1 MNYAIYIDNKGYLD
15 LPSDFSLTFHLKSTQ
30 FCLAMSN
37 EIEDGRT
44 DTFTLPRTER
54 NLQFLQAFKNLS
66 FYNTSMNS
74 QFDCTLQ
81 MNEQAYRGILY
92 VASLTTK
99 GFNCNFIWT
108 SNHSKLRSMGL
119 DKKIKEWQFSDYVLF
134 GEQAVNASAG
144 GNALFKTLK
153 YKSKYGNTLMPAI
166 NLKQLLAKCLTA
178 QGISNTW
185 ASEKIQN
192 GDLWA
197 VCPSAKTLEKSKA
210 TFQRV
215 RTSANYIEQN
225 TQQSVMLNTISL
237 VGSGTNLSMYTEETH
252 RLIYYDEQYKSG
264 ATWANRRMKGS
275 YTALKAKMN
284 ISLTFPEDFPT
295 DAFCASIQGD
305 GLSQSASSFYGE
317 YEFAWDAS
325 GLQTS
330 GQPLAGRKINIP
342 KGAIFCILYANDYV
356 YNPEPFPSSIEAK
369 RGWVLTAKNTAY
381 TIQIEATDSEAV
393 NGDIIRLQENLPD
406 ISIKDLWLTICASQ
420 NKIGILE
427 GNELTNNELTI
438 SRNYDVT
445 FDIIEIQLME
455 KRILDFEQK
464 NWIKTKHEYWT
475 EQTDYVDIALTC
487 KNENLEKEHTIY
499 EMPFADG
506 SESRDAVGK
515 PILELRNKLGEE
527 PENHI
532 IARVGDSEYLQ
543 RIKPNFDYNI
553 FNYINNILLKCK
565 IKIKNLNIPI
575 QNLYNY
581 SNILNNYGGVF
592 VILESES
599 KDDIHTIVVQ
609 FVI

>member
-37 EIEDGRT
+37 DIEDGRT

-54 NLQFLQAFKNLS
+54 NLQFLQAFKNTNFL
-66 FYNTSMNS
+66 NDSMNS
-74 QFDCTLQ
+74 QFACTLQ

-108 SNHSKLRSMGL
+108 SHHSELRRMGL
-119 DKKIKEWQFSDYVLF
+119 DKKIKEWQFSDYVLY
-134 GEQAVNASAG
+134 GETAVNASQG

-166 NLKQLLAKCLTA
+166 NLKQLLGKCLTA
-178 QGISNTW
+178 QGIYNTW
-185 ASEKIQN
+185 ENETIQN

-210 TFQRV
+210 TFKRV

-237 VGSGTNLSMYTEETH
+237 VGNGTDLSMYTEETH

-264 ATWANRRMKGS
+264 ATWATRRMKGS

-305 GLSQSASSFYGE
+305 GLSQSASVFFGE

-342 KGAIFCILYANDYV
+342 KGAIFGILYANDYV
-356 YNPEPFPSSIEAK
+356 YNPEPFPPSIEAK
-369 RGWVLTAKNTAY
+369 RGWVLTAKNTVY

-420 NKIGILE
+420 DKIGLLNNNILS
-427 GNELTNNELTI
+427 NIYLNLNYNN
-438 SRNYDVT
+438 VT
-445 FDIIEIQLME
+445 FDIVEIQSVE
-455 KRILDFEQK
+455 KRMFDFEQK
-464 NWIKTKHEYWT
+464 NWIKTKHEDWT
-475 EQTDYVDIALTC
+475 EETDYVDIALTC
-487 KNENLEKEHTIY
+487 ANINLEKEHTIY

-515 PILELRNKLGEE
+515 PVLELRNKLGEE
-527 PENHI
+527 TENHI

-543 RIKPNFDYNI
+543 RIKPNFS
-553 FNYINNILLKCK
+553 NNAYYRMNGKLLKYK
-565 IKIKNLNIPI
+565 LKIKNLNKPI
-575 QNLYNY
+575 QSLYGFEIRTEIGLY
-581 SNILNNYGGVF
+581 FYI
-592 VILESES
+592 IESES
-599 KDDIHTIVVQ
+599 KDGIHTITIQ
-609 FVI
+609 VI

>member
-54 NLQFLQAFKNLS
+54 NLQFLQAFKNINFS
-66 FYNTSMNS
+66 NTSMNS
-74 QFDCTLQ
+74 QFACTLQ

-108 SNHSKLRSMGL
+108 INHSELRSMGI
-119 DKKIKEWQFSDYVLF
+119 DKKIKEWQFSDYVLY
-134 GEQAVNASAG
+134 GKTAVNASQG
-144 GNALFKTLK
+144 GNALFKILK

-178 QGISNTW
+178 QGISNRW
-185 ASEKIQN
+185 AKETIQN

-210 TFQRV
+210 TFKRV

-237 VGSGTNLSMYTEETH
+237 VGSGTDLSMYTEETH

-264 ATWANRRMKGS
+264 ATWATRKMKGS

-305 GLSQSASSFYGE
+305 GLSQSASVFFGE

-342 KGAIFCILYANDYV
+342 KGAIFGILYANDYAFST
-356 YNPEPFPSSIEAK
+356 EPFPPSIEAK

-381 TIQIEATDSEAV
+381 TIQIEATDSKAV

-420 NKIGILE
+420 NKIGL
-427 GNELTNNELTI
+427 LDNNRL
-438 SRNYDVT
+438 SNFYLDLSYNDVT
-445 FDIIEIQLME
+445 FDIVEIQSVE
-455 KRILDFEQK
+455 KRMLDFEQK
-464 NWIKTKHEYWT
+464 NWIKTKHEDWT

-487 KNENLEKEHTIY
+487 ANINLEKEHIIY

-543 RIKPNFDYNI
+543 RIKPYFTSNAYSRMNAK
-553 FNYINNILLKCK
+553 LLKYK
-565 IKIKNLNIPI
+565 LKIKNLNKPI
-575 QNLYNY
+575 QSLFNY
-581 SNILNNYGGVF
+581 RMRTNIELEFY
-592 VILESES
+592 ILESES
-599 KDDIHTIVVQ
+599 KDGIHTITIQ
-609 FVI
+609 AI

>member
-37 EIEDGRT
+37 DIEDGRT

-54 NLQFLQAFKNLS
+54 NLQFLQAFKNTNFL
-66 FYNTSMNS
+66 NDSMNS
-74 QFDCTLQ
+74 QFACTLQ

-108 SNHSKLRSMGL
+108 SHHSELRRMGL
-119 DKKIKEWQFSDYVLF
+119 DKKIKEWQFSDYVLY
-134 GEQAVNASAG
+134 GETAVNASQG

-166 NLKQLLAKCLTA
+166 NLKQLLGKCLTA
-178 QGISNTW
+178 QGIYNTW
-185 ASEKIQN
+185 KNETIQN

-210 TFQRV
+210 TFKRV

-237 VGSGTNLSMYTEETH
+237 VGNGTDLSMYTEETH

-264 ATWANRRMKGS
+264 ATWATRRMKGS

-305 GLSQSASSFYGE
+305 GLSQSASVFFGE

-342 KGAIFCILYANDYV
+342 KGAIFGILYANDYV
-356 YNPEPFPSSIEAK
+356 YNPEPFPPSIEAK
-369 RGWVLTAKNTAY
+369 RGWVLTAKNTVY

-420 NKIGILE
+420 DKIGLLYNNILS
-427 GNELTNNELTI
+427 NDHINLDFN
-438 SRNYDVT
+438 DVT
-445 FDIIEIQLME
+445 FDIVEIQSVE
-455 KRILDFEQK
+455 KRMLDFEQK
-464 NWIKTKHEYWT
+464 NWIKTKHEDWT
-475 EQTDYVDIALTC
+475 EETDYVDIALTC
-487 KNENLEKEHTIY
+487 ANINLEKEHTIY

-515 PILELRNKLGEE
+515 PVLELRNKLGEE
-527 PENHI
+527 TKNHI

-543 RIKPNFDYNI
+543 RIKPNFSYNAY
-553 FNYINNILLKCK
+553 FRMKEKLLKYK
-565 IKIKNLNIPI
+565 LKIKNLNKPI
-575 QNLYNY
+575 QSLYGFLMRTEIGLY
-581 SNILNNYGGVF
+581 FFI
-592 VILESES
+592 IESES
-599 KDDIHTIVVQ
+599 KDGIHTITIQ
-609 FVI
+609 VI

>member
-1 MNYAIYIDNKGYLD
+1 MNYAIYIDYKGYLD

-54 NLQFLQAFKNLS
+54 NLQFLQAFKNLN
-66 FYNTSMNS
+66 FYNDSMNE
-74 QFDCTLQ
+74 QFACTLQ
-81 MNEQAYRGILY
+81 MNEQAYQGILY
-92 VASLTTK
+92 VASLTEK
-99 GFNCNFIWT
+99 GFNCNFIW
-108 SNHSKLRSMGL
+108 SGNHSQLRSMGL
-119 DKKIKEWQFSDYVLF
+119 NKKIKEWQFSDYVLF
-134 GEQAVNASAG
+134 GEQAVNASQG

-185 ASEKIQN
+185 ATETIEN

-210 TFQRV
+210 TFQRE
-215 RTSANYIEQN
+215 RTSADYIEQN

-237 VGSGTNLSMYTEETH
+237 TGNGTDLSMYTEEVI
-252 RLIYYDEQYKSG
+252 RLIYYDEQYLNGS
-264 ATWANRRMKGS
+264 TWNTRRMKGS

-284 ISLTFPEDFPT
+284 ISLTFPEDFPS

-305 GLSQSASSFYGE
+305 GISQNASVFFGG

-342 KGAIFCILYANDYV
+342 KGATFGILYANDYAFS
-356 YNPEPFPSSIEAK
+356 PEPFPPSINAK

-381 TIQIEATDSEAV
+381 KIQVEATESEAQ

-420 NKIGILE
+420 NKIGLLYNDIL
-427 GNELTNNELTI
+427 GNYNVRINTI
-438 SRNYDVT
+438 INVT
-445 FDIIEIQLME
+445 FDIIEIQSIE
-455 KRILDFEQK
+455 KRALDFEQK
-464 NWIKTKHEYWT
+464 NWIKTKHEKWT
-475 EQTDYVDIALTC
+475 EPTDYVDIALTC
-487 KNENLEKEHTIY
+487 ANKNLEKEHIIY
-499 EMPFADG
+499 EIPFADG

-543 RIKPNFDYNI
+543 RIKPFFTDNTYFRM
-553 FNYINNILLKCK
+553 NNILLKYK
-565 IKIKNLNIPI
+565 LKIKNLSVPI
-575 QNLYNY
+575 QSLF
-581 SNILNNYGGVF
+581 NNMIRNKGLDFY
-592 VILESES
+592 ILESES
-599 KDDIHTIVVQ
+599 KDGIHTITIQAAV
-609 FVI
+609 

>member
-30 FCLAMSN
+30 FCSAMSN
-37 EIEDGRT
+37 DIEDGRT

-54 NLQFLQAFKNLS
+54 NMQIFQAFKNLN
-66 FYNTSMNS
+66 FINDSMNS
-74 QFDCTLQ
+74 RFNCMLQ
-81 MNEQAYRGILY
+81 INEQAYWGILY
-92 VASLTTK
+92 IASLTDK
-99 GFNCNFIWT
+99 GFNCNFIW
-108 SNHSKLRSMGL
+108 SGNHSELRSMGL
-119 DKKIKEWQFSDYVLF
+119 NKKIKEWQFSDYVLF
-134 GEQAVNASAG
+134 GETAVNASQG

-185 ASEKIQN
+185 ATETIQN

-215 RTSANYIEQN
+215 RTSANYIEQSI
-225 TQQSVMLNTISL
+225 QQSVMLNTISL
-237 VGSGTNLSMYTEETH
+237 VGSGTDLSMYTEDVIK
-252 RLIYYDEQYKSG
+252 LIYYDEQYKSG
-264 ATWANRRMKGS
+264 NTWTTRRMKGS

-305 GLSQSASSFYGE
+305 GLSQSASIFFGE

-342 KGAIFCILYANDYV
+342 KGAIFGILYANDYV
-356 YNPEPFPSSIEAK
+356 FNPEPFPPSVEGK

-381 TIQIEATDSEAV
+381 TIQIEATESEAAS
-393 NGDIIRLQENLPD
+393 GDIIRLQENLPD

-420 NKIGILE
+420 NKVGLL
-427 GNELTNNELTI
+427 NSNMLFNYYAYI
-438 SRNYDVT
+438 SNINVT
-445 FDIIEIQLME
+445 FDIVEIQSVE
-455 KRILDFEQK
+455 KRMLDFEQK
-464 NWIKTKHEYWT
+464 NWIKTKHEDWT
-475 EQTDYVDIALTC
+475 EPTDYVDVALTC
-487 KNENLEKEHTIY
+487 ANKNLEKEHTIY

-543 RIKPNFDYNI
+543 RIKPNFSHNAYSQME
-553 FNYINNILLKCK
+553 NILLKYK
-565 IKIKNLNIPI
+565 LKIKNLNKPI
-575 QNLYNY
+575 QNLYNNRII
-581 SNILNNYGGVF
+581 SNLGLQF
-592 VILESES
+592 FILESES
-599 KDDIHTIVVQ
+599 KDGIHTITIQAV
-609 FVI
+609 

>member
-15 LPSDFSLTFHLKSTQ
+15 LPSDFSLTFHIKSTQ

-54 NLQFLQAFKNLS
+54 NLQFLQAFKNLN
-66 FYNTSMNS
+66 FYNYSMNS
-74 QFDCTLQ
+74 QFACTLQ

-92 VASLTTK
+92 VASLTEK
-99 GFNCNFIWT
+99 GFNCNFIW
-108 SNHSKLRSMGL
+108 SGNHSALRSMGL
-119 DKKIKEWQFSDYVLF
+119 GKKLREWQFSDYVLY
-134 GEQAVNASAG
+134 GETAVNASQG

-185 ASEKIQN
+185 ASETIEN

-210 TFQRV
+210 TFQRE
-215 RTSANYIEQN
+215 RTAADYIEQN

-237 VGSGTNLSMYTEETH
+237 TGSGTDLSMYTEEVI
-252 RLIYYDEQYKSG
+252 RLIYYDEQYLNGS
-264 ATWANRRMKGS
+264 TWNTRRMKGS

-305 GLSQSASSFYGE
+305 GLSQSASVFFGE

-342 KGAIFCILYANDYV
+342 KDAIFGILYANDYV
-356 YNPEPFPSSIEAK
+356 YNPEPFPSSINAK
-369 RGWVLTAKNTAY
+369 RGWVLTAKNMAY

-420 NKIGILE
+420 NKVGLINGDKL
-427 GNELTNNELTI
+427 GNYHIRVTI
-438 SRNYDVT
+438 INVT
-445 FDIIEIQLME
+445 FDIIEIQSIE
-455 KRILDFEQK
+455 KRALDFEQK
-464 NWIKTKHEYWT
+464 NWIKTKHEQWT
-475 EQTDYVDIALTC
+475 EQSDYVDIALTC
-487 KNENLEKEHTIY
+487 ANKNLEKEHIIY

-515 PILELRNKLGEE
+515 PVLELRNKLGEE
-527 PENHI
+527 TENHI

-543 RIKPNFDYNI
+543 RIKPYFSSNDYYRMNANI
-553 FNYINNILLKCK
+553 LKYKLKINN
-565 IKIKNLNIPI
+565 LNKPI
-575 QNLYNY
+575 QNLYNNLIRT
-581 SNILNNYGGVF
+581 NIGLDFY
-592 VILESES
+592 IIESES
-599 KDDIHTIVVQ
+599 KDGIHTITIQAV
-609 FVI
+609 

>member
-37 EIEDGRT
+37 DIEDGRT

-54 NLQFLQAFKNLS
+54 NLQFLQAFKNINFL
-66 FYNTSMNS
+66 NISMNS
-74 QFDCTLQ
+74 QFACTLQ

-108 SNHSKLRSMGL
+108 SDHSKLRSMGL
-119 DKKIKEWQFSDYVLF
+119 DKKIKEWQFSDYVLY
-134 GEQAVNASAG
+134 GETAVNASQG

-153 YKSKYGNTLMPAI
+153 YKSKYGNILMPAI
-166 NLKQLLAKCLTA
+166 NLKQLLGKCLTA
-178 QGISNTW
+178 QGIYNTW
-185 ASEKIQN
+185 KYNTIQN

-210 TFQRV
+210 TFKRV

-225 TQQSVMLNTISL
+225 TQQSVILNTISL
-237 VGSGTNLSMYTEETH
+237 VGSGTDLSMYTEETH

-264 ATWANRRMKGS
+264 ATWATRRMKGS

-305 GLSQSASSFYGE
+305 GLSQSASVFFGE

-342 KGAIFCILYANDYV
+342 KGAIFGILYANDYV
-356 YNPEPFPSSIEAK
+356 YNPEPFPPSIEAK
-369 RGWVLTAKNTAY
+369 RGWVLTAKNTVY

-420 NKIGILE
+420 NKIGLLLE
-427 GNELTNNELTI
+427 NELSNIYLNLDLNE
-438 SRNYDVT
+438 VT
-445 FDIIEIQLME
+445 FDIVEIQSVE
-455 KRILDFEQK
+455 KRMLDFEQK
-464 NWIKTKHEYWT
+464 NWIKTKHEDWT
-475 EQTDYVDIALTC
+475 EETDYVDIALTC
-487 KNENLEKEHTIY
+487 ENINLEKEHTIY

-506 SESRDAVGK
+506 SESRDAVGN
-515 PILELRNKLGEE
+515 PVLELRNKLGEE
-527 PENHI
+527 TENHI

-543 RIKPNFDYNI
+543 RIKPNFS
-553 FNYINNILLKCK
+553 NNAYFRMNRKLLKYK
-565 IKIKNLNIPI
+565 LKIKNLNKPI
-575 QNLYNY
+575 QSLYGFEIRTEIGLY
-581 SNILNNYGGVF
+581 FY
-592 VILESES
+592 ILESES
-599 KDDIHTIVVQ
+599 KDGIHTITIQ
-609 FVI
+609 VII

>member
-15 LPSDFSLTFHLKSTQ
+15 LPSDFSLTFYLKSTQ

-37 EIEDGRT
+37 DIEDGRT

-54 NLQFLQAFKNLS
+54 NLQFFQAFKNIN
-66 FYNTSMNS
+66 FWNNSMNS
-74 QFDCTLQ
+74 QFACTLQ
-81 MNEQAYRGILY
+81 MNEQVYRGILY
-92 VASLTTK
+92 VASLTEK
-99 GFNCNFIWT
+99 GFNCNFIW
-108 SNHSKLRSMGL
+108 SDNHSQLRNMGL
-119 DKKIKEWQFSDYVLF
+119 NKKIKEWQFSDFVLF
-134 GEQAVNASAG
+134 GETAVNASQG

-185 ASEKIQN
+185 ATETIQN

-215 RTSANYIEQN
+215 RTSANYIEES

-237 VGSGTNLSMYTEETH
+237 TGSGTDLSMYTEDVIK
-252 RLIYYDEQYKSG
+252 LIYYDEQYKNG
-264 ATWANRRMKGS
+264 ATWATRRMKGS

-284 ISLTFPEDFPT
+284 ISLTFPEDFPV

-305 GLSQSASSFYGE
+305 GLSQSASVFFGE

-342 KGAIFCILYANDYV
+342 KGAIFGILYANDYV
-356 YNPEPFPSSIEAK
+356 FNPEPFPPYVEAK

-381 TIQIEATDSEAV
+381 TIQIEATESEAV

-420 NKIGILE
+420 NKIGLLDGNILYNFYANK
-427 GNELTNNELTI
+427 GYN
-438 SRNYDVT
+438 DVT
-445 FDIIEIQLME
+445 FDIIEIQSIE
-455 KRILDFEQK
+455 KRMLDFEQK
-464 NWIKTKHEYWT
+464 NWIKTKHEDWT
-475 EQTDYVDIALTC
+475 EPTDYVDVALTC
-487 KNENLEKEHTIY
+487 ANKNLEKEHTIY

-543 RIKPNFDYNI
+543 RIKPNFTDNDYER
-553 FNYINNILLKCK
+553 INFLLLKYK
-565 IKIKNLNIPI
+565 LKIKNLSVPIESLFNKMTITNIGFDFYI
-575 QNLYNY
+575 
-581 SNILNNYGGVF
+581 I
-592 VILESES
+592 ESES
-599 KDDIHTIVVQ
+599 KDGIHTITIQ
-609 FVI
+609 LIF

>member
-54 NLQFLQAFKNLS
+54 NLQFLQAFKNINFL
-66 FYNTSMNS
+66 NTSMGS
-74 QFDCTLQ
+74 QFACTLQ

-108 SNHSKLRSMGL
+108 SHHSELRRMGL
-119 DKKIKEWQFSDYVLF
+119 DKKIKEWQFSDYVLY
-134 GEQAVNASAG
+134 GETAVNASQG

-166 NLKQLLAKCLTA
+166 NLKQLLGKCLTA
-178 QGISNTW
+178 QGINNTW
-185 ASEKIQN
+185 KNETIQN

-210 TFQRV
+210 TFKRV

-225 TQQSVMLNTISL
+225 TQQSVILNTISL
-237 VGSGTNLSMYTEETH
+237 VGSGTDLSMYTEETH

-264 ATWANRRMKGS
+264 ATWATRRMKGS
-275 YTALKAKMN
+275 YAALKAKMN

-305 GLSQSASSFYGE
+305 GLSQSASVFFGE

-342 KGAIFCILYANDYV
+342 KGAIFGILYANDYV
-356 YNPEPFPSSIEAK
+356 YNPEPFPPSIEAK

-381 TIQIEATDSEAV
+381 TIQIEATDSEAA

-420 NKIGILE
+420 DKIGL
-427 GNELTNNELTI
+427 L
-438 SRNYDVT
+438 RNDMLSNFPVSLDLNYAT
-445 FDIIEIQLME
+445 FDIVEIQSVE
-455 KRILDFEQK
+455 KRMLDFEQK
-464 NWIKTKHEYWT
+464 NWIKTKHEDWT
-475 EQTDYVDIALTC
+475 EETDYVDIALTC
-487 KNENLEKEHTIY
+487 ANINLEKEHTIY

-515 PILELRNKLGEE
+515 PVLELRNKLGEE
-527 PENHI
+527 TENHI

-543 RIKPNFDYNI
+543 RIKPNFSYNAYSRM
-553 FNYINNILLKCK
+553 NSYLLKYK
-565 IKIKNLNIPI
+565 LKIKNLNKPI
-575 QNLYNY
+575 QSLYGFTMRTEIGLSFY
-581 SNILNNYGGVF
+581 
-592 VILESES
+592 ILESES
-599 KDDIHTIVVQ
+599 KDGIHTITIQ
-609 FVI
+609 VI

>member
-1 MNYAIYIDNKGYLD
+1 MNYAIFINNYGYLD

-30 FCLAMSN
+30 FCLAMAN

-54 NLQFLQAFKNLS
+54 NLQFLQAFKNLNFS
-66 FYNTSMNS
+66 NDSMNS
-74 QFDCTLQ
+74 RFTCTLQ

-108 SNHSKLRSMGL
+108 SNHSELRSMGL

-144 GNALFKTLK
+144 GNTLFKTLK

-185 ASEKIQN
+185 ASETIQN

-215 RTSANYIEQN
+215 RTSANYIEQS

-237 VGSGTNLSMYTEETH
+237 VGSGTDLSMYTEETH

-264 ATWANRRMKGS
+264 ATWATRRMKGS

-284 ISLTFPEDFPT
+284 ISLTFPEDFPS

-305 GLSQSASSFYGE
+305 GISQSASVFFGE

-342 KGAIFCILYANDYV
+342 KGAIFGILYANDYV
-356 YNPEPFPSSIEAK
+356 YNPEPFPQSIEAK

-420 NKIGILE
+420 NKIGLLNGDILY
-427 GNELTNNELTI
+427 NFYLKIDYN
-438 SRNYDVT
+438 DVI
-445 FDIIEIQLME
+445 FDIIEIQSVE
-455 KRILDFEQK
+455 KRVLDFEQK
-464 NWIKTKHEYWT
+464 NWIKTKHEDWT
-475 EQTDYVDIALTC
+475 EPSDYVDVALTC
-487 KNENLEKEHTIY
+487 ANKNLEKEHTIY

-527 PENHI
+527 TENHI

-543 RIKPNFDYNI
+543 RIKPNFKSNVYWQM
-553 FNYINNILLKCK
+553 NNKLLKYK
-565 IKIKNLNIPI
+565 LKIKNLNKPI
-575 QNLYNY
+575 QSLFNY
-581 SNILNNYGGVF
+581 WMRTNIGLEF
-592 VILESES
+592 CILESES
-599 KDDIHTIVVQ
+599 KDGIHTITIQ
-609 FVI
+609 MI

>member
-30 FCLAMSN
+30 FCVAMSN

-54 NLQFLQAFKNLS
+54 NLQFLQAFKNINFS
-66 FYNTSMNS
+66 NTSMNS
-74 QFDCTLQ
+74 QFACTLQ

-108 SNHSKLRSMGL
+108 SNHSELRSMGL
-119 DKKIKEWQFSDYVLF
+119 DKKIKEWQFSDYVLY
-134 GEQAVNASAG
+134 GETAVNASQG

-185 ASEKIQN
+185 ARETIQN

-237 VGSGTNLSMYTEETH
+237 VGSGTDLSMYTEETH

-264 ATWANRRMKGS
+264 ATWATRRMKGS

-305 GLSQSASSFYGE
+305 GLSQSASVFFGE

-342 KGAIFCILYANDYV
+342 KGAIFGILYANDYAFST
-356 YNPEPFPSSIEAK
+356 EPFPPSIEAK

-381 TIQIEATDSEAV
+381 TIQIEATDSKAV

-420 NKIGILE
+420 NKIGLLKY
-427 GNELTNNELTI
+427 NELNNYYLDLNNT
-438 SRNYDVT
+438 DVT
-445 FDIIEIQLME
+445 FDIVEIQSVE
-455 KRILDFEQK
+455 KRMLDFEQK
-464 NWIKTKHEYWT
+464 NWIKTKHEDWT
-475 EQTDYVDIALTC
+475 EPTDYVDIALTC
-487 KNENLEKEHTIY
+487 ANINLEKEHTIY

-543 RIKPNFDYNI
+543 RIKPYFTSNAYSRMNTT
-553 FNYINNILLKCK
+553 LLKYK
-565 IKIKNLNIPI
+565 LKIKNLNKPI
-575 QNLYNY
+575 QSLFNY
-581 SNILNNYGGVF
+581 RMRTNIGLEFY
-592 VILESES
+592 ILESES
-599 KDDIHTIVVQ
+599 KDGIHTITIQAV
-609 FVI
+609 

>member
-15 LPSDFSLTFHLKSTQ
+15 LPSNFSLTFHLKSTQ

-54 NLQFLQAFKNLS
+54 NLQFLQAFKNINFL
-66 FYNTSMNS
+66 NTSMNS
-74 QFDCTLQ
+74 QFACTLQ

-108 SNHSKLRSMGL
+108 SNHSELRRMGL
-119 DKKIKEWQFSDYVLF
+119 NKKIKEWQFSDYVLY
-134 GEQAVNASAG
+134 GETAVNASQG

-166 NLKQLLAKCLTA
+166 NLKQLLGKCLTA
-178 QGISNTW
+178 QGIYNTW
-185 ASEKIQN
+185 GNETIQN

-210 TFQRV
+210 TFKRV

-225 TQQSVMLNTISL
+225 TQQSVLLNTISL

-264 ATWANRRMKGS
+264 ATWAIRRMKGS
-275 YTALKAKMN
+275 YAALKAKMN

-305 GLSQSASSFYGE
+305 GLSQSASVFFGE
-317 YEFAWDAS
+317 YEFAWGAS

-342 KGAIFCILYANDYV
+342 KGAIFGILYANDYV
-356 YNPEPFPSSIEAK
+356 YNPEPFPPFIEAK
-369 RGWVLTAKNTAY
+369 RGWVLTETNTAY

-420 NKIGILE
+420 NKIGLL
-427 GNELTNNELTI
+427 NKDMLSNFPL
-438 SRNYDVT
+438 SLDFNYVT
-445 FDIIEIQLME
+445 FDIVEIQSVE
-455 KRILDFEQK
+455 KRMFDFEQK
-464 NWIKTKHEYWT
+464 NWIKTKHEDWT
-475 EQTDYVDIALTC
+475 EETDYVDIALTC
-487 KNENLEKEHTIY
+487 ANINLEKEHTIY

-515 PILELRNKLGEE
+515 PVLELRNKLGEE
-527 PENHI
+527 TENHI

-543 RIKPNFDYNI
+543 RIKPSFWYNAY
-553 FNYINNILLKCK
+553 FQMNNNLLKYK
-565 IKIKNLNIPI
+565 LKIKNLNKPI
-575 QNLYNY
+575 QSLYGFMMKTE
-581 SNILNNYGGVF
+581 IGLVF
-592 VILESES
+592 YILESES
-599 KDDIHTIVVQ
+599 KDGIHTITIQ
-609 FVI
+609 VI

>member
-15 LPSDFSLTFHLKSTQ
+15 LPSNFSLTFHLKSTQ

-54 NLQFLQAFKNLS
+54 NLQFLQAFKNTNFL
-66 FYNTSMNS
+66 NTSMNS
-74 QFDCTLQ
+74 QFACTLQ

-119 DKKIKEWQFSDYVLF
+119 DKKIKEWQFSDYVLY
-134 GEQAVNASAG
+134 GETAVNASQG

-166 NLKQLLAKCLTA
+166 NLKQLLGKCLTA
-178 QGISNTW
+178 QGIDNNWENET
-185 ASEKIQN
+185 IQN

-210 TFQRV
+210 TFKRV

-225 TQQSVMLNTISL
+225 TQQSVLLNTISL
-237 VGSGTNLSMYTEETH
+237 VGSGTDLSMYTEETH
-252 RLIYYDEQYKSG
+252 RLIYYDEQYKSD
-264 ATWANRRMKGS
+264 ATWAIRRMKGS
-275 YTALKAKMN
+275 YAALKAKMN

-305 GLSQSASSFYGE
+305 GLSQSASVFFGE

-342 KGAIFCILYANDYV
+342 KGAIFGILYANDYV
-356 YNPEPFPSSIEAK
+356 YNPEPFPPSIEAK
-369 RGWVLTAKNTAY
+369 RGWVLTETNTAY

-420 NKIGILE
+420 IKIGLLRNDILS
-427 GNELTNNELTI
+427 NFPLNLDLN
-438 SRNYDVT
+438 DVT
-445 FDIIEIQLME
+445 FDIVEIQSVE
-455 KRILDFEQK
+455 KRMLDFEQK
-464 NWIKTKHEYWT
+464 NWIKTRHEDWT
-475 EQTDYVDIALTC
+475 EETDYVDIAFTC
-487 KNENLEKEHTIY
+487 ANINLEKEHTIY

-515 PILELRNKLGEE
+515 PVLELRNKLGEE
-527 PENHI
+527 TENYI

-543 RIKPNFDYNI
+543 RIKPIFSYNA
-553 FNYINNILLKCK
+553 FYRMNSNLLKYK
-565 IKIKNLNIPI
+565 LKIKNLNKPI
-575 QNLYNY
+575 QSLYNFEMRTE
-581 SNILNNYGGVF
+581 IGLVF
-592 VILESES
+592 YILESES
-599 KDDIHTIVVQ
+599 KDGIHTITIQ
-609 FVI
+609 VI

>member
-15 LPSDFSLTFHLKSTQ
+15 LPSDFSLTFHIKSTQ

-54 NLQFLQAFKNLS
+54 NLQFLQAFKNLN
-66 FYNTSMNS
+66 FYNYSMNS
-74 QFDCTLQ
+74 QFACTLQ

-99 GFNCNFIWT
+99 GFNCNFIW
-108 SNHSKLRSMGL
+108 SGNHSALRSMGL
-119 DKKIKEWQFSDYVLF
+119 DKKIKEWQFSDYVIF
-134 GEQAVNASAG
+134 GETAVNASQG

-185 ASEKIQN
+185 ANETIAN

-197 VCPSAKTLEKSKA
+197 VCPSAKTLEKSNA

-215 RTSANYIEQN
+215 RTAANYIEQN

-237 VGSGTNLSMYTEETH
+237 VGIGTDLSMYTEDVIK
-252 RLIYYDEQYKSG
+252 LIYYDEQCLNGS
-264 ATWANRRMKGS
+264 TWNTRRMKGS

-284 ISLTFPEDFPT
+284 ISLTFPEDFPS

-305 GLSQSASSFYGE
+305 GISQNASVFFGG

-342 KGAIFCILYANDYV
+342 KGAIFGILYANDYAF
-356 YNPEPFPSSIEAK
+356 NPDPFPPSINAK
-369 RGWVLTAKNTAY
+369 RGWVLTAKNTSY
-381 TIQIEATDSEAV
+381 NIQIEATDSEAV

-420 NKIGILE
+420 NKIGML
-427 GNELTNNELTI
+427 NDDAL
-438 SRNYDVT
+438 RNYYLYMNYNDVT
-445 FDIIEIQLME
+445 FDIIEIQSVE
-455 KRILDFEQK
+455 KRVLDFEQK
-464 NWIKTKHEYWT
+464 NWIKTKHEDWT
-475 EQTDYVDIALTC
+475 EPTDYVDVALTC
-487 KNENLEKEHTIY
+487 ANKNLEKEHIIY
-499 EMPFADG
+499 EIPFADG
-506 SESRDAVGK
+506 SESRDEVGK

-527 PENHI
+527 TENHI

-543 RIKPNFDYNI
+543 RIKPF
-553 FNYINNILLKCK
+553 FTNNTYERMNVKSLKYK
-565 IKIKNLNIPI
+565 LKIKNLNKPI
-575 QNLYNY
+575 QSLFNFLIRA
-581 SNILNNYGGVF
+581 NIGLAF
-592 VILESES
+592 HILESES
-599 KDDIHTIVVQ
+599 KDGIHTITIQ
-609 FVI
+609 ATI

>member
-30 FCLAMSN
+30 FCLAMAN
-37 EIEDGRT
+37 DIEDGRT

-54 NLQFLQAFKNLS
+54 NLQFLQAFKNLNFLNS
-66 FYNTSMNS
+66 SMNS
-74 QFDCTLQ
+74 QFACTLQ
-81 MNEQAYRGILY
+81 MNEQAYQGILY

-99 GFNCNFIWT
+99 GFNCNFIW
-108 SNHSKLRSMGL
+108 SGNHSQLRSMGL
-119 DKKIKEWQFSDYVLF
+119 DKKIKEWQFSDFVLF
-134 GEQAVNASAG
+134 GETAVNASQG

-153 YKSKYGNTLMPAI
+153 YKSKYGNVLMPAI

-178 QGISNTW
+178 QGIANGWKNET
-185 ASEKIQN
+185 IQN

-215 RTSANYIEQN
+215 RTSAGYIEQS
-225 TQQSVMLNTISL
+225 TQQSTMLNTISL
-237 VGSGTNLSMYTEETH
+237 VGSGTDLSMYTEDVN

-264 ATWANRRMKGS
+264 TTWAIRRMKGS

-305 GLSQSASSFYGE
+305 GLSQSASVFFGE

-342 KGAIFCILYANDYV
+342 KGTIFGILYANDYAF
-356 YNPEPFPSSIEAK
+356 NPEPFPPSIEAK

-381 TIQIEATDSEAV
+381 TIQVEATESEAQS
-393 NGDIIRLQENLPD
+393 GDIIRLQENLPD

-420 NKIGILE
+420 NKIGLLKDNILS
-427 GNELTNNELTI
+427 NFYLDLDYN
-438 SRNYDVT
+438 DVT
-445 FDIIEIQLME
+445 FDIVEIQSVE
-455 KRILDFEQK
+455 KRVLDFEQK
-464 NWIKTKHEYWT
+464 NWIKTKHEDWT
-475 EQTDYVDIALTC
+475 EPTDYVDIALTC
-487 KNENLEKEHTIY
+487 ANKNLEKEHTIY
-499 EMPFADG
+499 EIPFADG

-527 PENHI
+527 TENHI

-543 RIKPNFDYNI
+543 RIKPNFTYNA
-553 FNYINNILLKCK
+553 YSQMNNILLKYK
-565 IKIKNLNIPI
+565 LKIKNLNKPI
-575 QNLYNY
+575 QSLFNY
-581 SNILNNYGGVF
+581 QVRTNIGLQF
-592 VILESES
+592 FILESES
-599 KDDIHTIVVQ
+599 KDGIHTITISSIQ
-609 FVI
+609 K

>member
-54 NLQFLQAFKNLS
+54 NLQFLQAFKNINFS
-66 FYNTSMNS
+66 NTSMNS
-74 QFDCTLQ
+74 QFACTLQ

-119 DKKIKEWQFSDYVLF
+119 DKKIKEWQFSDYVLY
-134 GEQAVNASAG
+134 GETAVNASQG

-185 ASEKIQN
+185 ASETIQN

-237 VGSGTNLSMYTEETH
+237 VGSGTDLSMYTEETH

-264 ATWANRRMKGS
+264 ATWATRRMKGS

-305 GLSQSASSFYGE
+305 GLSQSASVFFGE

-342 KGAIFCILYANDYV
+342 KGAIFGILYANDYV

-381 TIQIEATDSEAV
+381 TIQIEATDSKAV

-420 NKIGILE
+420 NKIGLLNGDIL
-427 GNELTNNELTI
+427 NNFYLDM
-438 SRNYDVT
+438 NYNDVT
-445 FDIIEIQLME
+445 FDIVEIQSVE
-455 KRILDFEQK
+455 KRMLDFEQK
-464 NWIKTKHEYWT
+464 NWIKTKHEDWT
-475 EQTDYVDIALTC
+475 EETDYVDIALTC
-487 KNENLEKEHTIY
+487 ANRNLEKEHIIY

-515 PILELRNKLGEE
+515 PVLELRNKLGEE
-527 PENHI
+527 MENHI

-543 RIKPNFDYNI
+543 RIKPNFSGNAYLKMNSK
-553 FNYINNILLKCK
+553 LLKYK
-565 IKIKNLNIPI
+565 LKIKNLNKPI
-575 QNLYNY
+575 QSLYGFY
-581 SNILNNYGGVF
+581 QRTEIGLDFY
-592 VILESES
+592 IIESES
-599 KDDIHTIVVQ
+599 KDGIHTITIQ
-609 FVI
+609 AI

>member
-54 NLQFLQAFKNLS
+54 NLQFLQAFKNINFL
-66 FYNTSMNS
+66 NTSMKS
-74 QFDCTLQ
+74 QFACTLQ

-92 VASLTTK
+92 VASLTAK
-99 GFNCNFIWT
+99 GFNCNFIW
-108 SNHSKLRSMGL
+108 SDNHSALRNMGL
-119 DKKIKEWQFSDYVLF
+119 NKKIKEWQFSDFVLF
-134 GEQAVNASAG
+134 GETAVNASQG

-178 QGISNTW
+178 QGIFNSW
-185 ASEKIQN
+185 AIETIQN

-210 TFQRV
+210 TFQRE
-215 RTSANYIEQN
+215 RTSANYIEES
-225 TQQSVMLNTISL
+225 TQQSVLLNRISL
-237 VGSGTNLSMYTEETH
+237 VGSGTDLSMYTEEVI
-252 RLIYYDEQYKSG
+252 RLIYYDEQYKNGS
-264 ATWANRRMKGS
+264 TWNTRRMKGN

-284 ISLTFPEDFPT
+284 ISLTFPEDFPN

-305 GLSQSASSFYGE
+305 GISQSASVFFGE

-342 KGAIFCILYANDYV
+342 KGAIFGILYANDYTF
-356 YNPEPFPSSIEAK
+356 NPDPFPPSVEAK

-381 TIQIEATDSEAV
+381 TIQVEATESEAV
-393 NGDIIRLQENLPD
+393 SGDIIRLQENLPD
-406 ISIKDLWLTICASQ
+406 ISIKDLWLTINASQ
-420 NKIGILE
+420 NKVGLLHRDE
-427 GNELTNNELTI
+427 LGNYYYNIDNSNKI
-438 SRNYDVT
+438 NVT
-445 FDIIEIQLME
+445 FDIIEIQSVE
-455 KRILDFEQK
+455 KRVLDFEQK
-464 NWIKTKHEYWT
+464 NWIKTKHEDWT
-475 EQTDYVDIALTC
+475 EPTDYVDVALTC
-487 KNENLEKEHTIY
+487 ANKNLEKEHIIY

-532 IARVGDSEYLQ
+532 IARVGDSEYLK
-543 RIKPNFDYNI
+543 RIKPNFSYNG
-553 FNYINNILLKCK
+553 YSQMNNKLLKYK
-565 IKIKNLNIPI
+565 LKIKNLNKPI
-575 QNLYNY
+575 KSLYNHLMLT
-581 SNILNNYGGVF
+581 NIGLEF
-592 VILESES
+592 IILESES
-599 KDDIHTIVVQ
+599 KDDIHTITIQAV
-609 FVI
+609 

>member
-37 EIEDGRT
+37 DIEDGRT

-54 NLQFLQAFKNLS
+54 NLQFLQAFKNLN
-66 FYNTSMNS
+66 FWNTSMKS
-74 QFDCTLQ
+74 QFSCTLQ

-92 VASLTTK
+92 VASLTDK
-99 GFNCNFIWT
+99 GFNCNFIW
-108 SNHSKLRSMGL
+108 SDNHSKLRSMGL
-119 DKKIKEWQFSDYVLF
+119 DKKIKEWQFSDYILF
-134 GEQAVNASAG
+134 GETAVNASQG

-185 ASEKIQN
+185 ARETIQN

-215 RTSANYIEQN
+215 RTSANYIEQS

-237 VGSGTNLSMYTEETH
+237 TGNETDLSMYTEDVI
-252 RLIYYDEQYKSG
+252 RLIYYDEQYKNG
-264 ATWANRRMKGS
+264 TTWATRRMKGS

-284 ISLTFPEDFPT
+284 ISLTFPEDFPN

-305 GLSQSASSFYGE
+305 GISQSASVFFGE

-342 KGAIFCILYANDYV
+342 KGAIFGILYANDYAF
-356 YNPEPFPSSIEAK
+356 NPDPFPPSIEAK

-420 NKIGILE
+420 NKIGLLRDNILC
-427 GNELTNNELTI
+427 NFYLDL
-438 SRNYDVT
+438 NYNDVT
-445 FDIIEIQLME
+445 FDIIEIQSVE
-455 KRILDFEQK
+455 KRVLDFEQK
-464 NWIKTKHEYWT
+464 NWIKTKHENWT
-475 EQTDYVDIALTC
+475 EPTDYVDVALTC
-487 KNENLEKEHTIY
+487 ANKNLEKEHIIY
-499 EMPFADG
+499 EIPFADG

-515 PILELRNKLGEE
+515 PILELRNKFGEE
-527 PENHI
+527 TENHI

-543 RIKPNFDYNI
+543 RIKPNFTYNA
-553 FNYINNILLKCK
+553 YWQMNNRLLKYK
-565 IKIKNLNIPI
+565 LKIKNLNKPI
-575 QNLYNY
+575 QSLFNY
-581 SNILNNYGGVF
+581 QMRTNIGLEFY
-592 VILESES
+592 ILESES
-599 KDDIHTIVVQ
+599 KDGIHTITIQ
-609 FVI
+609 AI

>member
-54 NLQFLQAFKNLS
+54 NMQFFQAFKNLNFS
-66 FYNTSMNS
+66 NNSMNS
-74 QFDCTLQ
+74 QYACTLQ

-92 VASLTTK
+92 VESLTTK
-99 GFNCNFIWT
+99 GFNCNFIW
-108 SNHSKLRSMGL
+108 SDNHSALRNMGL
-119 DKKIKEWQFSDYVLF
+119 NKKVKEWQFSDFVLY
-134 GEQAVNASAG
+134 GETAVNASQG

-185 ASEKIQN
+185 ATETIKN

-215 RTSANYIEQN
+215 RTSASYIEES
-225 TQQSVMLNTISL
+225 TQQSVMLNTIEL
-237 VGSGTNLSMYTEETH
+237 TGNGTDISMYTEEVIK
-252 RLIYYDEQYKSG
+252 LIYYDEQYKNG
-264 ATWANRRMKGS
+264 TTWATRRMKGS

-284 ISLTFPEDFPT
+284 ISLTFPEDFPS

-305 GLSQSASSFYGE
+305 GISQSASVFFGE

-342 KGAIFCILYANDYV
+342 KGAIFGILYANDYAF
-356 YNPEPFPSSIEAK
+356 NSEPFPPSIEAK
-369 RGWVLTAKNTAY
+369 RGWVLTSKNTAY
-381 TIQIEATDSEAV
+381 TIQIEATESEAQ

-406 ISIKDLWLTICASQ
+406 ISIKDLWLSICASQ
-420 NKIGILE
+420 NKIGLLDGDTLYNFLADIH
-427 GNELTNNELTI
+427 GNN
-438 SRNYDVT
+438 VT
-445 FDIIEIQLME
+445 FDIIEIQSVE
-455 KRILDFEQK
+455 KRMLDFEQK
-464 NWIKTKHEYWT
+464 NWIKTKHESWT
-475 EQTDYVDIALTC
+475 EPTDYVDVALTC
-487 KNENLEKEHTIY
+487 ANRNLEKEHIIY
-499 EMPFADG
+499 EIPFADG

-515 PILELRNKLGEE
+515 PVLDLRNKLGEE

-543 RIKPNFDYNI
+543 RIKPYFTSNAFRVMNTL
-553 FNYINNILLKCK
+553 LLKYK
-565 IKIKNLNIPI
+565 LKIKNLNTNI
-575 QNLYNY
+575 NYLYNR
-581 SNILNNYGGVF
+581 LNFETNLGVKF
-592 VILESES
+592 YIIESES
-599 KDDIHTIVVQ
+599 KDGIHTITIQIMV
-609 FVI
+609 

>member
-30 FCLAMSN
+30 FCSAMSN
-37 EIEDGRT
+37 DIEDGRT

-54 NLQFLQAFKNLS
+54 NMQIFQAFKNLN
-66 FYNTSMNS
+66 FRNNSMNS
-74 QFDCTLQ
+74 RFNCMLQ
-81 MNEQAYRGILY
+81 INEQAYWGILY
-92 VASLTTK
+92 IASLTDK
-99 GFNCNFIWT
+99 GFNCNFIW
-108 SNHSKLRSMGL
+108 SDNNSELRSMGL
-119 DKKIKEWQFSDYVLF
+119 NKKIKEWQFSDYVLF
-134 GEQAVNASAG
+134 GETAVNASQG

-185 ASEKIQN
+185 ATETIQN

-215 RTSANYIEQN
+215 RTSANYIEQSI
-225 TQQSVMLNTISL
+225 QQSVMLNTISL
-237 VGSGTNLSMYTEETH
+237 VGSGTDLSMYTEDVIK
-252 RLIYYDEQYKSG
+252 LIYYDEQYKSG
-264 ATWANRRMKGS
+264 NTWTTRRMKGS

-305 GLSQSASSFYGE
+305 GLSQSASIFFGE

-342 KGAIFCILYANDYV
+342 KGAIFGILYANDYV
-356 YNPEPFPSSIEAK
+356 FNPEPFPPSVEGK

-381 TIQIEATDSEAV
+381 TIQIEATESEAAS
-393 NGDIIRLQENLPD
+393 GDIIRLQENLPD

-420 NKIGILE
+420 NKVGLL
-427 GNELTNNELTI
+427 NSNMLFNYYAYI
-438 SRNYDVT
+438 SNINVT
-445 FDIIEIQLME
+445 FDIVEIQSVE
-455 KRILDFEQK
+455 KRMLDFEQK
-464 NWIKTKHEYWT
+464 NWIKTKHEDWT
-475 EQTDYVDIALTC
+475 EPTDYVDVALTC
-487 KNENLEKEHTIY
+487 ANKNLEKEHTIY

-543 RIKPNFDYNI
+543 RIKPNFSHNAYSQME
-553 FNYINNILLKCK
+553 NILLKYK
-565 IKIKNLNIPI
+565 LKIKNLNKPI
-575 QNLYNY
+575 QNLYNNRII
-581 SNILNNYGGVF
+581 SNLGLQF
-592 VILESES
+592 FILESES
-599 KDDIHTIVVQ
+599 KDGIHTITIQAV
-609 FVI
+609 

>member
-54 NLQFLQAFKNLS
+54 NLQFLQAFKNINFL
-66 FYNTSMNS
+66 NTSMNS
-74 QFDCTLQ
+74 QFACTLQ
-81 MNEQAYRGILY
+81 MNEQAYQGILY

-119 DKKIKEWQFSDYVLF
+119 DKKIKEWQFSDYVLY
-134 GEQAVNASAG
+134 GETAVNASQG

-178 QGISNTW
+178 QGIFNTW
-185 ASEKIQN
+185 ARETIQN

-210 TFQRV
+210 TFKRV

-237 VGSGTNLSMYTEETH
+237 VGSGTDLSMYTEETH

-264 ATWANRRMKGS
+264 ATWATRRMKGS

-284 ISLTFPEDFPT
+284 ISLTFPEDFPN

-305 GLSQSASSFYGE
+305 GISQSASVFFGE

-342 KGAIFCILYANDYV
+342 KGAIFGILYANDYAFST
-356 YNPEPFPSSIEAK
+356 EPFPPSIEAK

-381 TIQIEATDSEAV
+381 TIQVEATESEAV

-420 NKIGILE
+420 NKIGVMD
-427 GNELTNNELTI
+427 GNTLHNFYLNI
-438 SRNYDVT
+438 DYNDVT
-445 FDIIEIQLME
+445 FDIIEIQSMG
-455 KRILDFEQK
+455 KKMLDFEQK
-464 NWIKTKHEYWT
+464 NWIKTKHEDWT
-475 EQTDYVDIALTC
+475 EPTDYVDVALTC
-487 KNENLEKEHTIY
+487 ANKNLEKEYTIY

-515 PILELRNKLGEE
+515 PVLELRNKLGEE
-527 PENHI
+527 TENHI

-543 RIKPNFDYNI
+543 RIKPNFTYNA
-553 FNYINNILLKCK
+553 YVQMNNKLLKYK
-565 IKIKNLNIPI
+565 LKIKNLNKPI
-575 QNLYNY
+575 QSLFNY
-581 SNILNNYGGVF
+581 LMRTNIGLEFY
-592 VILESES
+592 ILESES
-599 KDDIHTIVVQ
+599 NNGIHTITIQ
-609 FVI
+609 AI

>member
-37 EIEDGRT
+37 DIEDGRT

-54 NLQFLQAFKNLS
+54 NLQFLQAFRNIN
-66 FYNTSMNS
+66 FWNDSMNS
-74 QFDCTLQ
+74 QFACTLQ

-108 SNHSKLRSMGL
+108 SHHSELRSMGL
-119 DKKIKEWQFSDYVLF
+119 DKKIKEWQFSDYVLY
-134 GEQAVNASAG
+134 GETAVNASQG

-166 NLKQLLAKCLTA
+166 NLKQLLGKCLTA
-178 QGISNTW
+178 QGIYNTW
-185 ASEKIQN
+185 KNETIQN

-210 TFQRV
+210 TFKRV

-237 VGSGTNLSMYTEETH
+237 VGNGTDLSMYTEETH

-264 ATWANRRMKGS
+264 ATWATRRMKGS

-305 GLSQSASSFYGE
+305 GLSQSASVFFGE

-342 KGAIFCILYANDYV
+342 KGAIFGILYANDYV
-356 YNPEPFPSSIEAK
+356 YNPEPFPPSIEAK

-420 NKIGILE
+420 DKIGL
-427 GNELTNNELTI
+427 L
-438 SRNYDVT
+438 RNDMLSNFPVSLDLNYAT
-445 FDIIEIQLME
+445 FDIVEIQSVE
-455 KRILDFEQK
+455 KRMLDFEQK
-464 NWIKTKHEYWT
+464 NWIKTKHEDWT
-475 EQTDYVDIALTC
+475 EETDYVDIALTC
-487 KNENLEKEHTIY
+487 ANINLEKEHTIY

-515 PILELRNKLGEE
+515 PVLELRNKLGEE
-527 PENHI
+527 TENHI

-543 RIKPNFDYNI
+543 RIKPNFSYNAYSRM
-553 FNYINNILLKCK
+553 NSYLLKYK
-565 IKIKNLNIPI
+565 LKIKNLNKPI
-575 QNLYNY
+575 QSLYGFTMRTEIGLSFY
-581 SNILNNYGGVF
+581 
-592 VILESES
+592 ILESES
-599 KDDIHTIVVQ
+599 KDGIHTITIQ
-609 FVI
+609 VI

>member
-30 FCLAMSN
+30 FCLAMAN

-54 NLQFLQAFKNLS
+54 NLQFLQAFKNIN
-66 FYNTSMNS
+66 FHNNSMNS
-74 QFDCTLQ
+74 QFSCTLQ

-92 VASLTTK
+92 VASLTDK
-99 GFNCNFIWT
+99 GFNCNFIW
-108 SNHSKLRSMGL
+108 SGNHSKLRAMGL

-134 GEQAVNASAG
+134 GETAVNASAG

-178 QGISNTW
+178 QGIPNTW
-185 ASEKIQN
+185 ASETIQN

-215 RTSANYIEQN
+215 RTSANYIEEN

-237 VGSGTNLSMYTEETH
+237 TGNGTDLSMYTEETH
-252 RLIYYDEQYKSG
+252 RLIYYDEQYKNG
-264 ATWANRRMKGS
+264 ATWATRRMKGS
-275 YTALKAKMN
+275 YTALKTKMN

-305 GLSQSASSFYGE
+305 GISQNASVFFGE

-342 KGAIFCILYANDYV
+342 KGAIFGILYANDYV
-356 YNPEPFPSSIEAK
+356 FNSDPFPPSIEAK
-369 RGWVLTAKNTAY
+369 RGWVLTSKNTAY
-381 TIQIEATDSEAV
+381 NIQIEATESEAV

-406 ISIKDLWLTICASQ
+406 ISIKDLWLTINASQ
-420 NKIGILE
+420 NKVGVLDGDTLYNFYLNIDY
-427 GNELTNNELTI
+427 N
-438 SRNYDVT
+438 DVI
-445 FDIIEIQLME
+445 FDIIEIQSVE
-455 KRILDFEQK
+455 KRVLDFEQK
-464 NWIKTKHEYWT
+464 NWIKTKHEDWT
-475 EQTDYVDIALTC
+475 EETDYVDISLTC
-487 KNENLEKEHTIY
+487 ANRNLEKEHTIY

-527 PENHI
+527 TENHI

-543 RIKPNFDYNI
+543 RIKPNFKSNVYWQM
-553 FNYINNILLKCK
+553 NNKLLKYK
-565 IKIKNLNIPI
+565 LKIKNLNKPI
-575 QNLYNY
+575 QSLFNY
-581 SNILNNYGGVF
+581 LMRTNIGLEFY
-592 VILESES
+592 ILESES
-599 KDDIHTIVVQ
+599 KDGIHTITIQ
-609 FVI
+609 MI

>member
-54 NLQFLQAFKNLS
+54 NLQFLQAFRNIN
-66 FYNTSMNS
+66 FWNDSMNS
-74 QFDCTLQ
+74 QFACTLQ

-108 SNHSKLRSMGL
+108 SHHSELRRMGL
-119 DKKIKEWQFSDYVLF
+119 DKKIKEWQFSDYVLY
-134 GEQAVNASAG
+134 GETAVNASQG

-166 NLKQLLAKCLTA
+166 NLKQLLGKCLTA
-178 QGISNTW
+178 QGINNAWKNET
-185 ASEKIQN
+185 IQN
-192 GDLWA
+192 GDLWV

-210 TFQRV
+210 TFKRV

-225 TQQSVMLNTISL
+225 TQQSVILNTISL
-237 VGSGTNLSMYTEETH
+237 VGSGTDLSMYTEETH

-264 ATWANRRMKGS
+264 ATWATRRMKGS
-275 YTALKAKMN
+275 YAALKAKMN

-305 GLSQSASSFYGE
+305 GLSQSASVFFGE

-342 KGAIFCILYANDYV
+342 KGAIFGILYANDYV
-356 YNPEPFPSSIEAK
+356 YNPEPFPPSIEAK
-369 RGWVLTAKNTAY
+369 RGWVLTAKNTVY
-381 TIQIEATDSEAV
+381 TIQIEATDSEAA

-420 NKIGILE
+420 DKIGL
-427 GNELTNNELTI
+427 L
-438 SRNYDVT
+438 RNDMLSNFPVSLDLNYAT
-445 FDIIEIQLME
+445 FDIVEIQSVE
-455 KRILDFEQK
+455 KRMLDFEQK
-464 NWIKTKHEYWT
+464 NWIKTKHEDWT
-475 EQTDYVDIALTC
+475 EETDYVDIALTC
-487 KNENLEKEHTIY
+487 ANINLEKEHTIY

-515 PILELRNKLGEE
+515 PVLELRNKLGEE
-527 PENHI
+527 TENHI

-543 RIKPNFDYNI
+543 RIKPNFSYNAYSRM
-553 FNYINNILLKCK
+553 NSYLLKYK
-565 IKIKNLNIPI
+565 LKIKNLNKPI
-575 QNLYNY
+575 QSLYGFTMRTEIGLSFY
-581 SNILNNYGGVF
+581 
-592 VILESES
+592 ILESES
-599 KDDIHTIVVQ
+599 KDGIHTITIQ
-609 FVI
+609 VI

>member
-54 NLQFLQAFKNLS
+54 NLQFLQAFKNIN
-66 FYNTSMNS
+66 FWNTSMNS
-74 QFDCTLQ
+74 QFACTLQ

-108 SNHSKLRSMGL
+108 SNHSELRSMGL
-119 DKKIKEWQFSDYVLF
+119 DKKIKEWQFSDYVLY
-134 GEQAVNASAG
+134 GETAVNASQG

-185 ASEKIQN
+185 ARETIQN

-210 TFQRV
+210 TFKRV

-237 VGSGTNLSMYTEETH
+237 TGNGTDLSMYTEETH

-264 ATWANRRMKGS
+264 ATWATRRMKGS

-305 GLSQSASSFYGE
+305 GLSQSASVFFGE

-342 KGAIFCILYANDYV
+342 KGAIFGILYANDYAFST
-356 YNPEPFPSSIEAK
+356 EPFPPSIEAK

-381 TIQIEATDSEAV
+381 TIQIEATDSKAV

-420 NKIGILE
+420 NKIGVLD
-427 GNELTNNELTI
+427 GNRLSNFYLYIDFN
-438 SRNYDVT
+438 DVT
-445 FDIIEIQLME
+445 FDIVEIQLME
-455 KRILDFEQK
+455 KRMLDFEQK
-464 NWIKTKHEYWT
+464 NWIKTKHENWT
-475 EQTDYVDIALTC
+475 EPTDYVDIALTRAN
-487 KNENLEKEHTIY
+487 KNLEKEHTIY

-515 PILELRNKLGEE
+515 PVLDLRNKLGEE

-543 RIKPNFDYNI
+543 RIKPFFTSNAYSQM
-553 FNYINNILLKCK
+553 NNKLLKYK
-565 IKIKNLNIPI
+565 LKIKNLNKPI
-575 QNLYNY
+575 QSLFNY
-581 SNILNNYGGVF
+581 RMRTNIGLEFY
-592 VILESES
+592 ILESES
-599 KDDIHTIVVQ
+599 KDGIHTITIQ
-609 FVI
+609 AI

>member
-37 EIEDGRT
+37 DIEDGRT

-54 NLQFLQAFKNLS
+54 NLQFLQAFKNLN
-66 FYNTSMNS
+66 FWNTSMKS
-74 QFDCTLQ
+74 QFSCTLQ

-92 VASLTTK
+92 VASLTDK
-99 GFNCNFIWT
+99 GFNCNFIW
-108 SNHSKLRSMGL
+108 SDNHSKLRSMGL
-119 DKKIKEWQFSDYVLF
+119 DKKIKEWQFSDYILF
-134 GEQAVNASAG
+134 GETAVNASQG

-185 ASEKIQN
+185 ARETIQN

-215 RTSANYIEQN
+215 RTSANYIEQS

-237 VGSGTNLSMYTEETH
+237 TGNETDLSMYTEDVI
-252 RLIYYDEQYKSG
+252 RLIYYDEQYKNG
-264 ATWANRRMKGS
+264 TTWATRRMKGS

-284 ISLTFPEDFPT
+284 ISLTFPEDFPN

-305 GLSQSASSFYGE
+305 GISQSASVFGE

-342 KGAIFCILYANDYV
+342 KGAIFGILYANDYAF
-356 YNPEPFPSSIEAK
+356 NPDPFPPSIEAK

-420 NKIGILE
+420 NKIGLLRDNILC
-427 GNELTNNELTI
+427 NFYLDL
-438 SRNYDVT
+438 NYNDVT
-445 FDIIEIQLME
+445 FDIIEIQSVE
-455 KRILDFEQK
+455 KRVLDFEQK
-464 NWIKTKHEYWT
+464 NWIKTKHENWT
-475 EQTDYVDIALTC
+475 EPTDYVDVALTC
-487 KNENLEKEHTIY
+487 ANKNLEKEHIIY
-499 EMPFADG
+499 EIPFADG

-515 PILELRNKLGEE
+515 PILELRNKFGEE
-527 PENHI
+527 TENHI

-543 RIKPNFDYNI
+543 RIKPNFTYNA
-553 FNYINNILLKCK
+553 YWQMNNRLLKYK
-565 IKIKNLNIPI
+565 LKIKNLNKPI
-575 QNLYNY
+575 QSLFNY
-581 SNILNNYGGVF
+581 QMRTNIGLEFY
-592 VILESES
+592 ILESES
-599 KDDIHTIVVQ
+599 KDGIHTITIQ
-609 FVI
+609 AI

>member
-54 NLQFLQAFKNLS
+54 NLQFLQAFKNTNFL
-66 FYNTSMNS
+66 NNSMNS
-74 QFDCTLQ
+74 QFACTLQ

-108 SNHSKLRSMGL
+108 SNHSELRRMGL
-119 DKKIKEWQFSDYVLF
+119 DKKIKEWQFSDYVLY
-134 GEQAVNASAG
+134 GETAVNASQG

-153 YKSKYGNTLMPAI
+153 YKSKYGNILMPAI
-166 NLKQLLAKCLTA
+166 NLKQLLGKCLTA
-178 QGISNTW
+178 QGIGNIWENET
-185 ASEKIQN
+185 IQN

-210 TFQRV
+210 TFKRV

-237 VGSGTNLSMYTEETH
+237 VGSDTDLSMYTEETH

-264 ATWANRRMKGS
+264 ATWAIRRMKGS

-305 GLSQSASSFYGE
+305 GLSQSASVFFGE

-342 KGAIFCILYANDYV
+342 KGAIFGILYANDYV
-356 YNPEPFPSSIEAK
+356 YNPEPFPPFIEAK

-420 NKIGILE
+420 NKIGL
-427 GNELTNNELTI
+427 L
-438 SRNYDVT
+438 RYDVLSNLPLNLDYKYVT
-445 FDIIEIQLME
+445 FDIVEIQSVE
-455 KRILDFEQK
+455 KRMLDFEQK
-464 NWIKTKHEYWT
+464 NWIKTKHEDWT
-475 EQTDYVDIALTC
+475 EETDYVDIALTC
-487 KNENLEKEHTIY
+487 ANINLEKEHTIY

-515 PILELRNKLGEE
+515 PVLELRNKLGEE
-527 PENHI
+527 TKNHI

-543 RIKPNFDYNI
+543 RIKPNLLYNAY
-553 FNYINNILLKCK
+553 FQMNSNLLKYK
-565 IKIKNLNIPI
+565 LKIKNLNKPI
-575 QNLYNY
+575 QSLYGFMMRTEIGLDFY
-581 SNILNNYGGVF
+581 
-592 VILESES
+592 ILESES
-599 KDDIHTIVVQ
+599 KDGIHTITIQ
-609 FVI
+609 VII

>member
-54 NLQFLQAFKNLS
+54 NLQFLQAFRNINFL
-66 FYNTSMNS
+66 NDSMNS
-74 QFDCTLQ
+74 QFACTLQ

-108 SNHSKLRSMGL
+108 SDHSKLRSMGL
-119 DKKIKEWQFSDYVLF
+119 DKKIKEWQFSDYVLY
-134 GEQAVNASAG
+134 GETAVNASQG

-166 NLKQLLAKCLTA
+166 NLKQLLGKCLTA
-178 QGISNTW
+178 QGIYNTW
-185 ASEKIQN
+185 KYNTIQN

-210 TFQRV
+210 TFKRV

-225 TQQSVMLNTISL
+225 TQQSVILNTISL
-237 VGSGTNLSMYTEETH
+237 VGSGTDLSMYTEETH

-264 ATWANRRMKGS
+264 ATWATRRMKGS

-305 GLSQSASSFYGE
+305 GLSQSASVFFGE

-342 KGAIFCILYANDYV
+342 KGAIFGILYANDYV
-356 YNPEPFPSSIEAK
+356 YNPEPFPPSIEAK
-369 RGWVLTAKNTAY
+369 RGWVLTETNTAY

-420 NKIGILE
+420 NKIGLLLE
-427 GNELTNNELTI
+427 NELSNIYLNLDLNE
-438 SRNYDVT
+438 VT
-445 FDIIEIQLME
+445 FDIVEIQSVE
-455 KRILDFEQK
+455 KRMLDFEQK
-464 NWIKTKHEYWT
+464 NWIKTKHEDWT
-475 EQTDYVDIALTC
+475 EETDYVDIALTC
-487 KNENLEKEHTIY
+487 ENINLEKEHTIY

-515 PILELRNKLGEE
+515 PVLELRNKLGEE
-527 PENHI
+527 TENHI

-543 RIKPNFDYNI
+543 RIKPNFS
-553 FNYINNILLKCK
+553 NNAYFRMNRKLLKYK
-565 IKIKNLNIPI
+565 LKIKNLNKPI
-575 QNLYNY
+575 QSLYGFEIRTEIGLY
-581 SNILNNYGGVF
+581 FY
-592 VILESES
+592 ILESES
-599 KDDIHTIVVQ
+599 KDGIHTITIQ
-609 FVI
+609 VII

>member
-37 EIEDGRT
+37 DIEDGRT

-54 NLQFLQAFKNLS
+54 NLQFLQAFKNINFL
-66 FYNTSMNS
+66 NTSMGS
-74 QFDCTLQ
+74 QFACTLQ

-108 SNHSKLRSMGL
+108 SHHSELRRMGL
-119 DKKIKEWQFSDYVLF
+119 DKKIKEWQFSDYVLY
-134 GEQAVNASAG
+134 GETAVNASQG

-166 NLKQLLAKCLTA
+166 NLKQLLGKCLTA
-178 QGISNTW
+178 QGINNAWKNET
-185 ASEKIQN
+185 IQN
-192 GDLWA
+192 GDLWV

-210 TFQRV
+210 TFKRV

-225 TQQSVMLNTISL
+225 TQQSVILNTISL
-237 VGSGTNLSMYTEETH
+237 VGSGTDLSMYTEETH

-264 ATWANRRMKGS
+264 ATWATRRMKGS
-275 YTALKAKMN
+275 YAALKAKMN

-305 GLSQSASSFYGE
+305 GLSQSASVFFGE

-342 KGAIFCILYANDYV
+342 KGAIFGILYANDYV
-356 YNPEPFPSSIEAK
+356 YNPEPFPPSIEAK

-420 NKIGILE
+420 NKIGLLNNNIL
-427 GNELTNNELTI
+427 NNFYL
-438 SRNYDVT
+438 NLDYNDVT
-445 FDIIEIQLME
+445 FDIVEIQSVE
-455 KRILDFEQK
+455 KRMLDFEQK
-464 NWIKTKHEYWT
+464 NWIKTKHEDWT
-475 EQTDYVDIALTC
+475 EETDYVDIAFTC
-487 KNENLEKEHTIY
+487 ENINLEKEHTIY

-506 SESRDAVGK
+506 SENRDAVGK
-515 PILELRNKLGEE
+515 PVLELRNKLGEE
-527 PENHI
+527 TENHI

-543 RIKPNFDYNI
+543 RIKPNFSYNAYYQM
-553 FNYINNILLKCK
+553 NKRLLKYK
-565 IKIKNLNIPI
+565 LKIKNLNKPI
-575 QNLYNY
+575 QSLYGFLMRTEIGLDFY
-581 SNILNNYGGVF
+581 
-592 VILESES
+592 ILESES
-599 KDDIHTIVVQ
+599 KDGIHTITIQVL
-609 FVI
+609 

>member
-1 MNYAIYIDNKGYLD
+1 MNYAIYIDDRGYLD

-37 EIEDGRT
+37 DIEDGRT

-54 NLQFLQAFKNLS
+54 NLQFLQAFKNLNFS
-66 FYNTSMNS
+66 NTSMNE
-74 QFDCTLQ
+74 QFACTLQ

-92 VASLTTK
+92 ITSLTDK
-99 GFNCNFIWT
+99 GFNCNFIW
-108 SNHSKLRSMGL
+108 SGNHSALRSMGL
-119 DKKIKEWQFSDYVLF
+119 GKKIKEWQFSDYVLF
-134 GEQAVNASAG
+134 GETAVNASQG

-185 ASEKIQN
+185 ASETITN

-210 TFQRV
+210 TFQRE
-215 RTSANYIEQN
+215 RTSANYIEQS

-237 VGSGTNLSMYTEETH
+237 AGSGTDLSMYTEEVI
-252 RLIYYDEQYKSG
+252 RLIYYDEQYKNG
-264 ATWANRRMKGS
+264 TTWNTRRMKGR
-275 YTALKAKMN
+275 YMALKAKMN
-284 ISLTFPEDFPT
+284 ISLTFPEDFPS

-305 GLSQSASSFYGE
+305 GLSQSASVFFGE
-317 YEFAWDAS
+317 YEFAWGAS

-342 KGAIFCILYANDYV
+342 KGAIFGILYANDYV
-356 YNPEPFPSSIEAK
+356 YSPDPFPPSINAK

-381 TIQIEATDSEAV
+381 TIQVEATDSEAQS
-393 NGDIIRLQENLPD
+393 GDIIRLQENLPD
-406 ISIKDLWLTICASQ
+406 ISIKDLWLTICSSQ
-420 NKIGILE
+420 NKVGLLNGNIL
-427 GNELTNNELTI
+427 GNYNKYITSIN
-438 SRNYDVT
+438 VT
-445 FDIIEIQLME
+445 FDIIEIQSVE
-455 KRILDFEQK
+455 KRVLDFEHK
-464 NWIKTKHEYWT
+464 NWIKTKHEDWT
-475 EQTDYVDIALTC
+475 EPTDYVDIALTC
-487 KNENLEKEHTIY
+487 ANQNLEKEHTIY

-532 IARVGDSEYLQ
+532 IARVGDLEYLQ
-543 RIKPNFDYNI
+543 RIKPNFTDNS
-553 FNYINNILLKCK
+553 FLRMNNLSLKYK
-565 IKIKNLNIPI
+565 LKIKNLSVPI
-575 QNLYNY
+575 QNLYNNLIRT
-581 SNILNNYGGVF
+581 NIGLDFY
-592 VILESES
+592 IIESES
-599 KDDIHTIVVQ
+599 KDGIHTITIQSV
-609 FVI
+609 

>member
-54 NLQFLQAFKNLS
+54 NLQFLQAFKNINFL
-66 FYNTSMNS
+66 NTSMNS
-74 QFDCTLQ
+74 QFACTLQ

-185 ASEKIQN
+185 ASETIQN

-237 VGSGTNLSMYTEETH
+237 VGSGTDLSMYTEETH

-264 ATWANRRMKGS
+264 ATWVTRRMKGS

-305 GLSQSASSFYGE
+305 GLSQSASVFFGE

-342 KGAIFCILYANDYV
+342 KGAIFGILYANDYV

-381 TIQIEATDSEAV
+381 TIQIEATESEATS
-393 NGDIIRLQENLPD
+393 GDIIRLQENLPD
-406 ISIKDLWLTICASQ
+406 ISIKDLWLTINASQ
-420 NKIGILE
+420 NKIGLLNDDILY
-427 GNELTNNELTI
+427 NFYLNIDYN
-438 SRNYDVT
+438 DVT
-445 FDIIEIQLME
+445 FDIIEIQSVE
-455 KRILDFEQK
+455 KRMLDFEQK
-464 NWIKTKHEYWT
+464 NWIKTKHEDWT
-475 EQTDYVDIALTC
+475 EPTDYVDIALTC
-487 KNENLEKEHTIY
+487 ANKNLEKEHTIY

-543 RIKPNFDYNI
+543 RIKPNFSGNAYLRMNSK
-553 FNYINNILLKCK
+553 LLKYK
-565 IKIKNLNIPI
+565 LKIKNLNKPI
-575 QNLYNY
+575 QSLFNY
-581 SNILNNYGGVF
+581 RMSTNIGLEFY
-592 VILESES
+592 ILESES
-599 KDDIHTIVVQ
+599 KDGIHTITIQ
-609 FVI
+609 AI

>member
-54 NLQFLQAFKNLS
+54 NLQFLQAFKNLN
-66 FYNTSMNS
+66 FLNNSMNS
-74 QFDCTLQ
+74 QFACKLQ

-92 VASLTTK
+92 VASLTEK
-99 GFNCNFIWT
+99 GFNCNFIW
-108 SNHSKLRSMGL
+108 SGNHSALRSMGL
-119 DKKIKEWQFSDYVLF
+119 DKKIKEWQFSDFVLF
-134 GEQAVNASAG
+134 GETAVNASAG

-185 ASEKIQN
+185 ANETIQN

-215 RTSANYIEQN
+215 RTSANYIEQS
-225 TQQSVMLNTISL
+225 TQQSVLLNTISL
-237 VGSGTNLSMYTEETH
+237 TGNETDLSMYTEDVI
-252 RLIYYDEQYKSG
+252 RLIYYDEQYKKG
-264 ATWANRRMKGS
+264 TTWATRKMKGS
-275 YTALKAKMN
+275 YMALKAKMN
-284 ISLTFPEDFPT
+284 ISLTFPEDFPN

-305 GLSQSASSFYGE
+305 GISQSASVFFGE

-342 KGAIFCILYANDYV
+342 KGAIFGILYANDYV
-356 YNPEPFPSSIEAK
+356 FNPDPFPPSIEAK

-381 TIQIEATDSEAV
+381 TIQIEATESEAV

-420 NKIGILE
+420 NKIGLLD
-427 GNELTNNELTI
+427 GNTLYNSFLNI
-438 SRNYDVT
+438 DYNDVT
-445 FDIIEIQLME
+445 FDIIEIQSVE
-455 KRILDFEQK
+455 KKVLDFEQK
-464 NWIKTKHEYWT
+464 NWVKTKHEYWT
-475 EQTDYVDIALTC
+475 EPTDYVDVDLAC
-487 KNENLEKEHTIY
+487 VNKNLEKEHIIY
-499 EMPFADG
+499 EIPFADG

-543 RIKPNFDYNI
+543 RIKPNFSSNAYWQMNSK
-553 FNYINNILLKCK
+553 LLKYK
-565 IKIKNLNIPI
+565 LKIKNLSVPI
-575 QNLYNY
+575 QSLFNNMTRT
-581 SNILNNYGGVF
+581 NIGLDFY
-592 VILESES
+592 ILESES
-599 KDDIHTIVVQ
+599 KDGIHTITIQ
-609 FVI
+609 VI

>member
-54 NLQFLQAFKNLS
+54 NLQFLQAFKNINFL
-66 FYNTSMNS
+66 NTSMGS
-74 QFDCTLQ
+74 QFACTLQ

-108 SNHSKLRSMGL
+108 SHHSELRRMGL
-119 DKKIKEWQFSDYVLF
+119 DKKIKEWQFSDYVLY
-134 GEQAVNASAG
+134 GETAVNASQG

-166 NLKQLLAKCLTA
+166 NLKQLLGKCLTA
-178 QGISNTW
+178 QGINNAWKNET
-185 ASEKIQN
+185 IQN
-192 GDLWA
+192 GDLWV

-210 TFQRV
+210 TFKRV

-225 TQQSVMLNTISL
+225 TQQSVILNTISL
-237 VGSGTNLSMYTEETH
+237 VGSGTDLSMYTEETH

-264 ATWANRRMKGS
+264 ATWATRRMKGS
-275 YTALKAKMN
+275 YAALKAKMN

-305 GLSQSASSFYGE
+305 GLSQSASVFFGE

-342 KGAIFCILYANDYV
+342 KGAIFGILYANDYV
-356 YNPEPFPSSIEAK
+356 YNPEPFPPSIEAK

-420 NKIGILE
+420 NKIGLLNNNIL
-427 GNELTNNELTI
+427 NNFYL
-438 SRNYDVT
+438 NLDYNDVT
-445 FDIIEIQLME
+445 FDIVEIQSVE
-455 KRILDFEQK
+455 KRMLDFEQK
-464 NWIKTKHEYWT
+464 NWIKTKHEDWT
-475 EQTDYVDIALTC
+475 EETDYVDIAFTC
-487 KNENLEKEHTIY
+487 ENINLEKEHTIY

-506 SESRDAVGK
+506 SENRDAVGK
-515 PILELRNKLGEE
+515 PVLELRNKLGEE
-527 PENHI
+527 TENHI

-543 RIKPNFDYNI
+543 RIKPNFSYNAYYQM
-553 FNYINNILLKCK
+553 NKRLLKYK
-565 IKIKNLNIPI
+565 LKIKNLNKPI
-575 QNLYNY
+575 QSLYGFLMRTEIGLDFY
-581 SNILNNYGGVF
+581 
-592 VILESES
+592 ILESES
-599 KDDIHTIVVQ
+599 KDGIHTITIQVL
-609 FVI
+609 

>member
-54 NLQFLQAFKNLS
+54 NLQFLQAFKNIN
-66 FYNTSMNS
+66 FYNYTMDK
-74 QFDCTLQ
+74 QFPCTLQ
-81 MNEQAYRGILY
+81 MNEQAYQGILY
-92 VASLTTK
+92 VASLTSK
-99 GFNCNFIWT
+99 SFNCNFIW
-108 SNHSKLRSMGL
+108 SGNHSALRSMGL

-134 GEQAVNASAG
+134 GETAVNASQG

-178 QGISNTW
+178 QGISNSW
-185 ASEKIQN
+185 AIETIQN

-210 TFQRV
+210 TFQRE
-215 RTSANYIEQN
+215 RTSANYIEQS
-225 TQQSVMLNTISL
+225 TQQSVLLNTISL
-237 VGSGTNLSMYTEETH
+237 VGSGTDLSMYTEEVI

-264 ATWANRRMKGS
+264 ATWNTRRMKGS

-295 DAFCASIQGD
+295 DAFCASIQGN
-305 GLSQSASSFYGE
+305 GLSQNASVFFGE

-342 KGAIFCILYANDYV
+342 KGAIFGILYANDYV
-356 YNPEPFPSSIEAK
+356 YNPEPFPPSVAVK

-381 TIQIEATDSEAV
+381 TIQIEATDSEAQS
-393 NGDIIRLQENLPD
+393 GDIIRLQENLPD

-420 NKIGILE
+420 NKVGLLDGNIL
-427 GNELTNNELTI
+427 GN
-438 SRNYDVT
+438 NYVRINYNYVT
-445 FDIIEIQLME
+445 FDIIEIQSVE
-455 KRILDFEQK
+455 KRVLDFEQK
-464 NWIKTKHEYWT
+464 NWIKTKHEDWT
-475 EQTDYVDIALTC
+475 EPTDYVDVALIC
-487 KNENLEKEHTIY
+487 SNKNLEKEHIIY
-499 EMPFADG
+499 EIPFADG

-527 PENHI
+527 PENYI
-532 IARVGDSEYLQ
+532 IARVGESEYLQ
-543 RIKPNFDYNI
+543 RIKPNFKDNDYARMNT
-553 FNYINNILLKCK
+553 LSLKYK
-565 IKIKNLNIPI
+565 LKIKNLNKPI
-575 QNLYNY
+575 QSLFNY
-581 SNILNNYGGVF
+581 LTRTNIGLDFY
-592 VILESES
+592 IIESES
-599 KDDIHTIVVQ
+599 KDGIHTITIQSV
-609 FVI
+609 

>member
-30 FCLAMSN
+30 FCLSMSN

-54 NLQFLQAFKNLS
+54 NLQFLQAFKNINFL
-66 FYNTSMNS
+66 NTSMNS
-74 QFDCTLQ
+74 QFACTLQ
-81 MNEQAYRGILY
+81 MNEQAYQGILY

-108 SNHSKLRSMGL
+108 SKHSILRSMGL

-166 NLKQLLAKCLTA
+166 NLKQLLGKCLTA

-185 ASEKIQN
+185 KNEKIQN

-215 RTSANYIEQN
+215 RTSANYIEQS

-237 VGSGTNLSMYTEETH
+237 VGSGTDLSMYTEETH

-264 ATWANRRMKGS
+264 ATWATRRMKGS

-284 ISLTFPEDFPT
+284 ISLTFLEDFPS

-305 GLSQSASSFYGE
+305 GLSQSASVFFGE

-342 KGAIFCILYANDYV
+342 KGAIFGILYANDYV
-356 YNPEPFPSSIEAK
+356 YNPEPFPPSIEAK

-381 TIQIEATDSEAV
+381 TIQIEATDSKAD

-420 NKIGILE
+420 NKIGLIDGDILYNITTSS
-427 GNELTNNELTI
+427 G
-438 SRNYDVT
+438 SYDIT
-445 FDIIEIQLME
+445 FDIVEIQSVE

-464 NWIKTKHEYWT
+464 NWIKTKHEDWT
-475 EQTDYVDIALTC
+475 EETDYVDIALTC
-487 KNENLEKEHTIY
+487 ANRNLEKEHTIY

-543 RIKPNFDYNI
+543 RIKPNFS
-553 FNYINNILLKCK
+553 NNAFGVMNKLLLKYK
-565 IKIKNLNIPI
+565 LKIKNLNKPI
-575 QNLYNY
+575 QSLFNHWIRT
-581 SNILNNYGGVF
+581 NIGLDFY
-592 VILESES
+592 IIESES
-599 KDDIHTIVVQ
+599 KDGIHTITIQ
-609 FVI
+609 AI

>member
-54 NLQFLQAFKNLS
+54 NLQFLQAFKNIN
-66 FYNTSMNS
+66 FFNTSMNS
-74 QFDCTLQ
+74 QFACTLQ
-81 MNEQAYRGILY
+81 MNEKAYQGILY

-119 DKKIKEWQFSDYVLF
+119 DKKIKEWQFSDYVLY
-134 GEQAVNASAG
+134 GETAVNASQG

-178 QGISNTW
+178 QGIFNTW
-185 ASEKIQN
+185 ARETIQN

-210 TFQRV
+210 TFKRV

-237 VGSGTNLSMYTEETH
+237 VGSGTDLSMYTEETH

-264 ATWANRRMKGS
+264 ATWATRRMKGS

-284 ISLTFPEDFPT
+284 ISLTFPEDFPN

-305 GLSQSASSFYGE
+305 GISQSASVFFGE

-342 KGAIFCILYANDYV
+342 KGAIFGILYANDYAFST
-356 YNPEPFPSSIEAK
+356 EPFPPSIEAK

-381 TIQIEATDSEAV
+381 TIQVEATESEAV

-420 NKIGILE
+420 NKIGVMD
-427 GNELTNNELTI
+427 GNTLHNFYLNI
-438 SRNYDVT
+438 DYNDVT
-445 FDIIEIQLME
+445 FDIIEIQSME
-455 KRILDFEQK
+455 KKMLDFEQK
-464 NWIKTKHEYWT
+464 NWIKTKHEDWT
-475 EQTDYVDIALTC
+475 EPTDYVDVALTC
-487 KNENLEKEHTIY
+487 VNKNLEKEYTIY

-515 PILELRNKLGEE
+515 PVLELRNKLGEE
-527 PENHI
+527 TENHI

-543 RIKPNFDYNI
+543 RIKPNFLGNAYLQMNGK
-553 FNYINNILLKCK
+553 LLKYK
-565 IKIKNLNIPI
+565 LKIKNLNKPI
-575 QNLYNY
+575 QSLFNY
-581 SNILNNYGGVF
+581 RMRTNIGLEFY
-592 VILESES
+592 ILESES
-599 KDDIHTIVVQ
+599 NNGIHTITIQ
-609 FVI
+609 AI